1 MPFNL
6 KTVAW
11 LVRSRYLFPHSANIC
26 LLVRVLNSLRF
37 NVIIEMMLFAY
48 TILLLVFYVPYVA
61 FSLYFSII
69 AIFCV
74 SFILCIIEI
83 SVCFLTFFYLWATTS
98 VADLWLIINIW
109 FKTIECISTNLI
121 STACKTLTQKNLVF
135 SSFLVVLLSYKVH
148 LYTSQ
153 AYQKSII
160 IIVLCLLKNRY
171 KERIT
176 NKSLYYISVFIY
188 IVTF

>member
-6 KTVAW
+6 KTVTW
-11 LVRSRYLFPHSANIC
+11 IVRSRYLFPHSANIC

-37 NVIIEMMLFAY
+37 NVIIEMVLFTS
-48 TILLLVFYVPYVA
+48 TILLLVFYMPYIA

-74 SFILCIIEI
+74 SSFLCIIEI
-83 SVCFLTFFYLWATTS
+83 SVCFLTFFFRWATTS

-109 FKTIECISTNLI
+109 FKTIQYISTNFI

-153 AYQKSII
+153 AYQKSIMI
-160 IIVLCLLKNRY
+160 IALCL
-171 KERIT
+171 
-176 NKSLYYISVFIY
+176 F
-188 IVTF
+188 